1 LFLYFLHE
9 KGSSCQIKPT
19 GNHAFPVKQ
28 GVTMNVI
35 EPLLEEHR
43 VIKKTLAVFKTE
55 IEVIKEQQRVDSIL
69 IDMSIDFIRTY
80 TDLVHHGKEENILFR
95 ELGKKTLS
103 AEHSKIMNEL
113 LAEHKYSRSI
123 VSRWMDITERY
134 FAGEDTSQEI
144 IGCLRELTIFYPRHM
159 MKENKH
165 FFGPVLEYF
174 TQEEQ
179 NKMIQE
185 FEEFDGKIL
194 HWKYR
199 KVESVMKERL
209 ANIRA
214 GISPR

>member
-1 LFLYFLHE
+1 
-9 KGSSCQIKPT
+9 
-19 GNHAFPVKQ
+19 
-28 GVTMNVI
+28 MNVI
-35 EPLLEEHR
+35 EPLVEEHR
-43 VIKKTLAVFKTE
+43 VIKSTLAVFEAE
-55 IEVIKEQQRVDSIL
+55 IDKIKEQQRVDPISIY
-69 IDMSIDFIRTY
+69 MSIDFIRTY

-95 ELGKKTLS
+95 ELGKKNLS
-103 AEHSKIMNEL
+103 AEHSEVMNEL

-123 VSRWMDITERY
+123 VGKWMDATEKY
-134 FAGEDTSQEI
+134 FDGDDASLEI
-144 IGCLRELTIFYPRHM
+144 IGCLQELIIFYPQHI

-185 FEEFDGKIL
+185 FEEFDNKIL

-199 KVESVMKERL
+199 KVESALEERL

-214 GISPR
+214 GICSR

>member
-1 LFLYFLHE
+1 
-9 KGSSCQIKPT
+9 
-19 GNHAFPVKQ
+19 
-28 GVTMNVI
+28 MNVI
-35 EPLLEEHR
+35 GPLTEEHR
-43 VIKKTLAVFKTE
+43 VIKSTLAVFETE
-55 IEVIKEQQRVDSIL
+55 IEKIKKQQRVDHIS

-113 LAEHKYSRSI
+113 LVEHKYSRSI

-134 FAGEDTSQEI
+134 FAGKDTSQEI
-144 IGCLRELTIFYPRHM
+144 IGCLQELTIFYPQHII
-159 MKENKH
+159 KENKH
-165 FFGPVLEYF
+165 FLGPVLEYF

-185 FEEFDGKIL
+185 FEEFDAKIL

-199 KVESVMKERL
+199 KVESAMKERMD
-209 ANIRA
+209 NIRA

>member
-1 LFLYFLHE
+1 
-9 KGSSCQIKPT
+9 
-19 GNHAFPVKQ
+19 
-28 GVTMNVI
+28 MNVI
-35 EPLLEEHR
+35 GPLVEEHL
-43 VIKKTLAVFKTE
+43 VIKDTLAVFEAE
-55 IEVIKEQQRVDSIL
+55 IKKIKEQQRVDPISIN
-69 IDMSIDFIRTY
+69 MSIDFIRTY

-95 ELGKKTLS
+95 ELGKKNLS

-123 VSRWMDITERY
+123 IGRWMDATERY
-134 FAGEDTSQEI
+134 FEGEDTSQGI
-144 IGCLRELTIFYPRHM
+144 IGCLQELTIFYPQHI

-165 FFGPVLEYF
+165 FFSPVLEYF

-199 KVESVMKERL
+199 KVESALEERL
-209 ANIRA
+209 DNIRT

>member
-1 LFLYFLHE
+1 
-9 KGSSCQIKPT
+9 
-19 GNHAFPVKQ
+19 
-28 GVTMNVI
+28 MNI
-35 EPLLEEHR
+35 IAPLVEEHR
-43 VIKKTLAVFKTE
+43 IIKGTLAVFETE
-55 IEVIKEQQRVDSIL
+55 IEKIKEQQRIDHVS

-95 ELGKKTLS
+95 ELEKKNLS
-103 AEHSKIMNEL
+103 AEHSKVMNEL
-113 LAEHKYSRSI
+113 MAEHKYSRTI
-123 VSRWMDITERY
+123 VGRWMDATEKY

-144 IGCLRELTIFYPRHM
+144 VGCLQELNIFYAQHI

-199 KVESVMKERL
+199 KVESALKERL

-214 GISPR
+214 GSSPRK